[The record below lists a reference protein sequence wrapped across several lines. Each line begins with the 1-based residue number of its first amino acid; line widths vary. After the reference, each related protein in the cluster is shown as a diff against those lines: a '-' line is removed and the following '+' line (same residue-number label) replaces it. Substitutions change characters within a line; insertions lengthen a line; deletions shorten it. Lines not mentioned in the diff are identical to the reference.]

1 LGDPVYRKKIP
12 AAAKEL
18 NLHRQALHAFALQFI
33 HPKTQK
39 PMSWFAPVPADL
51 LALNSAVQ
59 LNEAVLPTAA
69 SSALSEAN

>member
-1 LGDPVYRKKIP
+1 
-12 AAAKEL
+12 
-18 NLHRQALHAFALQFI
+18 
-33 HPKTQK
+33 
-39 PMSWFAPVPADL
+39 VPADL